1 MSNSS
6 SADDN
11 TRRAVRQTRGMP
23 AKQLNFG
30 PVQLLSVAFEG
41 NRFKGEILPELER
54 LKNAGVIR
62 IIDLLFVRKDS
73 AGAIATLT
81 ASDLDWEEA
90 ADYGQYIGTL
100 VGFGAGGVEG
110 ADRGAIAGAAEL
122 ADGHLFD
129 EQDAFRLAQAVPNG
143 MSIALALIE
152 HRWALP
158 LLDAIERADGFEVGN
173 QWVTVESLVEIGLGQ
188 TAGDTRVDDA

>member
-1 MSNSS
+1 VSK
-6 SADDN
+6 
-11 TRRAVRQTRGMP
+11 R
-23 AKQLNFG
+23 KLNFG
-30 PVQLLSVAFEG
+30 PVQLLSVAFDG

-62 IIDLLFVRKDS
+62 IIDLLVVRKDS
-73 AGAIATLT
+73 AGAIATIT

-90 ADYGQYIGTL
+90 SDYGQYIGTL

-110 ADRGAIAGAAEL
+110 AERGAMAGAAEL

-129 EQDAFRLAQAVPNG
+129 EDDAFRLAQAVPNG

-173 QWVTVESLVEIGLGQ
+173 QWVTVESLVEIGLGRG
-188 TAGDTRVDDA
+188 AAETRSDDS

>member
-1 MSNSS
+1 
-6 SADDN
+6 
-11 TRRAVRQTRGMP
+11 VRQTQGMP
-23 AKQLNFG
+23 TRKLNFG

-54 LKNAGVIR
+54 LKTAGVIR

-73 AGAIATLT
+73 TGAVATLT

-90 ADYGQYIGTL
+90 ADYGQYVGTL

-110 ADRGAIAGAAEL
+110 ADRGALAGAAEL

-129 EQDAFRLAQAVPNG
+129 EHDAFRLAQTVPNG
-143 MSIALALIE
+143 MSVALALIE
-152 HRWALP
+152 HTWALP

-173 QWVTVESLVEIGLGQ
+173 QWVTVESLVELGIGQ
-188 TAGDTRVDDA
+188 SVGDTRADDP

>member
-1 MSNSS
+1 MTN
-6 SADDN
+6 APP
-11 TRRAVRQTRGMP
+11 RVRQTRCVS
-23 AKQLNFG
+23 KRKLNFG
-30 PVQLLSVAFEG
+30 PVQLLSVAFDG

-62 IIDLLFVRKDS
+62 IIDLLVVRKDS
-73 AGAIATLT
+73 AGAIATIT

-90 ADYGQYIGTL
+90 SDYGQYIGTL

-110 ADRGAIAGAAEL
+110 AERGAMAGAAEL

-129 EQDAFRLAQAVPNG
+129 EDDAFRLAQAVPNG

-158 LLDAIERADGFEVGN
+158 LLEAIERADGFEVGN
-173 QWVTVESLVEIGLGQ
+173 QWVTVESLVEIGLGRG
-188 TAGDTRVDDA
+188 AAETRSDDS